1 MKALMGL
8 DCFEFHKNGHNEK
21 LDGSWQRTTL
31 HMIFDVKQDLT
42 TKARLVAGGHLVDIM
57 NIKCF
62 HRPSNL
68 LVYNCSMSCHIR
80 IV

>member
-1 MKALMGL
+1 MDL

-42 TKARLVAGGHLVDIM
+42 RKARLVAGGHLVDIM
-57 NIKCF
+57 NIQVFSSTVK
-62 HRPSNL
+62 NL
-68 LVYNCSMSCHIR
+68 FVYNCSMSSHIR
-80 IV
+80 II